1 MPNANRP
8 LLIADELEPETTEAA
23 VALQVVRPPAA
34 TAPPQ
39 PVADQ
44 RPVSSAAGD
53 FGPAIVVGT
62 TLVLLV
68 IAIFHFLPS

>member
-1 MPNANRP
+1 MPNVNRP
-8 LLIADELEPETTEAA
+8 LLIADELAPEARAPA
-23 VALQVVRPPAA
+23 VELQVVRAPAA
-34 TAPPQ
+34 AAPQ
-39 PVADQ
+39 PAVDQ

-53 FGPAIVVGT
+53 FGPAIIVGT